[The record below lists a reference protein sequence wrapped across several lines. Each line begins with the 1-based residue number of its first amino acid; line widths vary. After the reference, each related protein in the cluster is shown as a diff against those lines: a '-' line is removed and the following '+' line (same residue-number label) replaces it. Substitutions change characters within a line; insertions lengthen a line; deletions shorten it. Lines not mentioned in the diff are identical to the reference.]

1 MTLEEL
7 EVVIS
12 ANAKQFNTQVAQIQ
26 NKVDS
31 MASRVNNKVDS
42 MSGTFAKLGKI
53 LASVFAITAIGR
65 FTKSCLDLGSNLT
78 EVQNVV
84 DITFGNMSNKVNE
97 FAKNAWKTV
106 GLSETMA
113 KQYMGN
119 FGAMSKSMGFTVGEA
134 EKMAETLTNLSGD
147 VASFYNIEQSEA
159 YTKLKSVFTGDTES
173 LNYRAVA

>member
-7 EVVIS
+7 EVVIN
-12 ANAKQFNTQVAQIQ
+12 ANAKQFNTQVAQVQ

-53 LASVFAITAIGR
+53 LASAFAITAIGR
-65 FTKSCLDLGSNLT
+65 FTKSCLDLGSDLA

-84 DITFGNMSNKVNE
+84 DVTFGSMRDKVNE
-97 FAKNAWKTV
+97 FANSAWQTV

-113 KQYMGN
+113 KKYMGN
-119 FGAMSKSMGFTVGEA
+119 FGAMSKSMGFTVSKA
-134 EKMAETLTNLSGD
+134 EEMAETLTNLSGD
-147 VASFYNIEQSEA
+147 VASFYNITQDEA
-159 YTKLKSVFTGDTES
+159 YTKLKSVFTGETES
-173 LNYRAVA
+173 LIFSDVA